1 MNRLPWLADEGAPAK
16 VLRELESA
24 VGLLPTSYLALLAE
38 GNGGEV
44 GLRVSPF
51 VLCLDSA
58 EVALEYWNSHAY
70 TAEGVFV
77 FGGNG
82 GGSLLA
88 FDLRVPGRPVVE
100 FDPIDPLGSMVK
112 VADNLE
118 ALLELTE
125 AA

>member
-1 MNRLPWLADEGAPAK
+1 MNRLPWLAVEGASPE

-24 VGLLPTSYLALLAE
+24 VGPLPAEYLALLAQ

-44 GLRVSPF
+44 GLRSSPF

-58 EVALEYWNSHAY
+58 ESALEYWSSGAY
-70 TAEGVFV
+70 TAAGVFV

-82 GGSLLA
+82 GTSLLA
-88 FDLRVPGRPVVE
+88 FDLRMPGHPVVE
-100 FDPIDPLGSMVK
+100 FDPIDPAGSMTK
-112 VADNLE
+112 VADNFQ
-118 ALLELTE
+118 ALLKLTE

>member
-1 MNRLPWLADEGAPAK
+1 MNRLPWLVEEGASPE

-24 VGLLPTSYLALLAE
+24 VGLLPAGYLALLAQ

-44 GLRVSPF
+44 GLRASPF

-58 EVALEYWNSHAY
+58 EVALEYWNSRAY
-70 TAEGVFV
+70 PADGIFV

-82 GGSLLA
+82 GDSLLA
-88 FDLRVPGRPVVE
+88 FDLRTHSVVE
-100 FDPIDPLGSMVK
+100 FDPIDPLGSMAK